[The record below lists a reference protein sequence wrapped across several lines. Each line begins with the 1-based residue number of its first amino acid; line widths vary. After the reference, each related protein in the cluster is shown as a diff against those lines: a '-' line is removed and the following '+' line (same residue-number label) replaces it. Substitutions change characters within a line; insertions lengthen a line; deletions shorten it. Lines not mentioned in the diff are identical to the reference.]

1 MNNETISFNGLDDSP
16 LKTSLGQL
24 VTHIYNLEEKVE
36 HYKNEIEEHEAH
48 SDQLEKDVETL
59 LAENEKLKKENEEYG
74 KVFLEYAGG
83 DIGGESDLNPERFA
97 NYLQSRMKW
106 DDEDQNDLQGRVDEL
121 EQENEKLNET
131 LEDTLASLNFFKEQC
146 IELKDERKELKVE
159 NELNMDLVRVAGEAV
174 EKLEAENEKLKL
186 MDPKLMEMA
195 QTFDKIIQN
204 QSKTSS

>member
-1 MNNETISFNGLDDSP
+1 
-16 LKTSLGQL
+16 
-24 VTHIYNLEEKVE
+24 
-36 HYKNEIEEHEAH
+36 
-48 SDQLEKDVETL
+48 
-59 LAENEKLKKENEEYG
+59 
-74 KVFLEYAGG
+74 
-83 DIGGESDLNPERFA
+83 LNPERFA

-146 IELKDERKELKVE
+146 IELKDERKQLKVE